1 MRPLPIIALA
11 AICGVGAYLAL
22 SPNDSATS
30 STSKSTSTS
39 TSGTPKD
46 QAVVA
51 IESQIRSFDPRYSL
65 DANSQYLDN
74 LVHCSLIDFDKNGT
88 STPSLAAALPKWQS
102 PTELV
107 VEIKKGVAF
116 SNGEPVTAKDVKA
129 TYDFFLQEGLKSPS
143 PKKGAFKNI
152 ASIATKGD
160 HTVQMT
166 LKEPDATFVSN
177 LIVGIL
183 PAANAGHDGALSSD
197 APVAGCGPFKVKS
210 VGIGDVVLTANPS
223 YSLSTKPKLSG
234 IVFKVVKDE
243 KTRLNKLKAGE
254 IDLVQNSLN
263 RNSITNLSKGEDSV
277 KVIRNPGLKT
287 TYLAFNMRD
296 KLTGNLAVREAIAHA
311 IDRKPII
318 DAILKGYAVEATT
331 MLTPSDPYF
340 SKGVE
345 PISHNVA
352 KAKAI
357 LDKAGL
363 KAKPG
368 EPYRFTLSYKTTTNA
383 TRQQIAHA
391 IADQLKAVGIKVN
404 VESME
409 WGRFKK
415 DVEEGRAQMWSLAW
429 VGFKDPDIYRY
440 AFATESAPPNGGNR
454 GFYSNPELDK
464 LLAAGR
470 TTIDAAKRKDVYDK
484 VQKLVAAEL
493 PYVFLWHEENIAAF
507 SDKLMGYKVYADG
520 RYASLMTAYKN

>member
-1 MRPLPIIALA
+1 MSRAQRMRPL
-11 AICGVGAYLAL
+11 GVVAVAGLIGGIFAFTQTG
-22 SPNDSATS
+22 NG
-30 STSKSTSTS
+30 K
-39 TSGTPKD
+39 GTPKD
-46 QAVVA
+46 QAVIA
-51 IESQIRSFDPRYSL
+51 IESPIRSFDPRYSL

-88 STPSLAAALPKWQS
+88 STPSLAATAPVWQS
-102 PTELV
+102 PTKLA
-107 VEIKKGVAF
+107 ITLKKGVSF
-116 SNGEPVTAKDVKA
+116 SDGTKVTAKDVKA
-129 TYDFFLQEGLKSPS
+129 TYDFFLAEKLKSPS

-152 ASIATKGD
+152 KAITATGADKL
-160 HTVQMT
+160 TIE

-183 PAANAGHDGALSSD
+183 PAAKAAHDGALSSD
-197 APVAGCGPFKVKS
+197 DPAPGCGPFAISKA
-210 VGIGDVVLTANPS
+210 GISDVVLKVNPN
-223 YSLSTKPKLSG
+223 YSLGAKPKLAG
-234 IVFKVVKDE
+234 IVFKIVKDE

-263 RNSITNLSKGEDSV
+263 RNSIKTLMKRGKNV

-296 KLTGNLAVREAIAHA
+296 KLTGNLAVRQAIAHA
-311 IDRKPII
+311 IDRRPII

-331 MLTPSDPYF
+331 MLTPSDPFF
-340 SKGVE
+340 STGVK
-345 PISHNVA
+345 PIGHSVA
-352 KAKAI
+352 KAKEL

-368 EPYRFTLSYKTTTNA
+368 QKYRFSLSYKTTTNA
-383 TRQQIAHA
+383 TRQQIAYA

-454 GFYSNPELDK
+454 GFYSNKALDT
-464 LLAAGR
+464 LLSQGR
-470 TTIDAAKRKDVYDK
+470 TTIDGKARKGIYDK
-484 VQKLVAAEL
+484 VQKLVAKEL

-507 SDKLMGYKVYADG
+507 SDKLMGYEVYADG